1 MSAGAWDFEGK
12 EMTTEIEYE
21 IQRELVFRD
30 NAEFLKDQMA
40 VLGWTCIGEKV
51 IDCATGRI
59 QLEFRRVKE

>member
-1 MSAGAWDFEGK
+1 
-12 EMTTEIEYE
+12 MTTEIEYE